1 MNDADSAALFTVLLP
16 VHRPPAL
23 LPFAIESVL
32 AQRETRFRLCIVC
45 DGAPPG
51 TIACAREFAARDAR
65 VEVFA
70 FDKGERHGEAHRHHV
85 LRSAGTEF
93 VAQIG
98 DDDLWF
104 PDYLTELAALLAH
117 ADFGNLPQTELTLEG
132 DIGIH
137 AADLGHPVIRRK
149 MLEEKWNMVGPT
161 FVGYRLSAY
170 HQLPEGWSPAPTDIW
185 TDLYMWRKFLA
196 VPGSRFATRFS
207 VQGIK
212 LSAET
217 RQTLTLAERAS
228 ETAAFANRVSDPLAR
243 SRFQIKALEQLAVGQ
258 RHMHG
263 VLEAESISRL
273 LDQIAE
279 HQNAEHA
286 AKSALEVR
294 EAQREA
300 ELMRMQSDFAAT
312 CQNLT
317 GRLEVIGEITDE
329 LATSRSWPLVRSL
342 TPAGAAMDR
351 IAALARTKGD

>member
-1 MNDADSAALFTVLLP
+1 MNNADPAALFTVLLP

-45 DGAPPG
+45 DGAPPE

-65 VEVFA
+65 IEVFV

-117 ADFGNLPQTELTLEG
+117 ADFGNLPQTELSPGG
-132 DIGIH
+132 DIGVH
-137 AADLGHPVIRRK
+137 AADLGHPVVRRK
-149 MLEEKWNMVGPT
+149 MLEEKWNMAGPT
-161 FVGYRLSAY
+161 FVGYRLSTY

-228 ETAAFANRVSDPLAR
+228 ETAAFASRISDPLVR
-243 SRFQIKALEQLAVGQ
+243 SQFQIKALEQLAIGQ

-263 VLEAESISRL
+263 MLEAESTSRL
-273 LDQIAE
+273 HDLITE

-286 AKSALEVR
+286 AKSALEAR
-294 EAQREA
+294 EAQFET
-300 ELMRMQSDFAAT
+300 ELMQVQSDCAAT
-312 CQNLT
+312 CQELT
-317 GRLEVIGEITDE
+317 GRLEAISEIVGE

-342 TPAGAAMDR
+342 TPVGPAINRVAG
-351 IAALARTKGD
+351 LARLHS